1 MLLNLPNEL
10 LEKIGYMS
18 RKRYNR
24 KDYTYIY
31 SEIYNSNQYFYKL
44 NVKCNRLSK
53 KNNADDL
60 YGFYLFD

>member
-10 LEKIGYMS
+10 LEKIGYLS
-18 RKRYNR
+18 RKEYDK
-24 KDYTYIY
+24 KDYRYFY
-31 SEIYNSNQYFYKL
+31 SEIYNSNRYFYNL

-53 KNNADDL
+53 KNIADDI